1 MAGVLCVWV
10 TDMLDSAEQWYEDE
24 YIPAMMSRY
33 SKRVLLGD
41 YIGTPL
47 DEELNGVATRDA
59 DWKSFAVYEVED
71 VQVAM
76 DATYDAS
83 NQPLTADHPM
93 QGSRWDVRPYE
104 ELKRWQNDAEWNGG
118 GSQRGTSQQTDTD
131 EQTDGADVA
140 SILFWEW
147 QPREGCEKQVLES
160 YERELGPMF
169 AQAPEILRLRWFKI
183 KKAATMNGD
192 SYDTLKTEEQHTYM
206 VFVEL
211 DCEDWPWEQLFALNS
226 MPCWTDNF
234 EGQKTVVSCSIS
246 ELTRKH

>member
-1 MAGVLCVWV
+1 MTGVLCVWV
-10 TDMLDSAEQWYEDE
+10 TDMPSAAEQWYEDE
-24 YIPAMMSRY
+24 YIPQMMSRY
-33 SKRVLLGD
+33 STRVLLGD

-71 VQVAM
+71 VQTAS

-93 QGSRWDVRPYE
+93 QGSRFDVRPYE
-104 ELKRWQNDAEWNGG
+104 ELKRWQNDAEWNG
-118 GSQRGTSQQTDTD
+118 
-131 EQTDGADVA
+131 DGADVA

-147 QPREGCEKQVLES
+147 QPHEGCEKPVLES
-160 YERELGPMF
+160 FEHELGPMF

-183 KKAATMNGD
+183 KNAATMNGN

-226 MPCWTDNF
+226 MPCWIDNF
-234 EGQKTVVSCSIS
+234 EAQKTVKWQASHYIVKRNY
-246 ELTRKH
+246 EGENRQQL